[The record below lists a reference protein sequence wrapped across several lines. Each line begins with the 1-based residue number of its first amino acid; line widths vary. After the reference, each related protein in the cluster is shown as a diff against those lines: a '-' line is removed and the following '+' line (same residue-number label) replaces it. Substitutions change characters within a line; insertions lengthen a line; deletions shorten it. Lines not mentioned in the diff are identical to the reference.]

1 MCGKGGP
8 RRRFANR
15 GLKAAAARLD
25 AAITKL
31 TVAYHAVLHQLGL
44 VDREDGAT
52 LMVAKRIID
61 LATLGERD
69 PERLTAATMEALG
82 K

>member
-1 MCGKGGP
+1 LH
-8 RRRFANR
+8 F
-15 GLKAAAARLD
+15 
-25 AAITKL
+25 T
-31 TVAYHAVLHQLGL
+31 HAVLHQLAF

-69 PERLTAATMEALG
+69 PERLMAATMGTSRIPIVGFWSSLV
-82 K
+82 